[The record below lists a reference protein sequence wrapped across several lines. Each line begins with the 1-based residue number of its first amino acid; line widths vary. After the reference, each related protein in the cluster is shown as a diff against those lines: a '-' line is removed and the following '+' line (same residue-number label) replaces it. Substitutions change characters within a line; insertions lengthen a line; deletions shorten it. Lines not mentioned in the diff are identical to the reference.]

1 MTPLHIVFTIGHKLT
16 GIGMYFNQARL
27 IHYLQPFAH
36 EKIQQTE
43 LDWINHLKGIS
54 SFFAQAVLSTNDTL
68 KNLGKG
74 EQEPPPKTPEEYIQ
88 WANNN
93 HQWLMNTLPKDKLGR
108 AIYLYGF
115 ALGEMMSTLTTYSC
129 ILDLDARLQIPL
141 SEEIKNNQKIGLA
154 LLERWEL
161 LARKLGDIDALLFL
175 KTNFLKTSSP
185 MERVF
190 IEKVETFS
198 VEEKVSLSQ
207 TMKTMINE
215 LGELEETCT
224 LALQKIDAMNPM
236 GPSQASEED
245 Q

>member
-1 MTPLHIVFTIGHKLT
+1 MVFTIGHKLT

-27 IHYLQPFAH
+27 IQYLQPFAH

-54 SFFAQAVLSTNDTL
+54 SFFAQAVLSTNETL
-68 KNLGKG
+68 LHLGKE
-74 EQEPPPKTPEEYIQ
+74 EQETPPKTPEEYIQ

-93 HQWLMNTLPKDKLGR
+93 HLWLMNTLPKDKLGR

-129 ILDLDARLQIPL
+129 ILDLDSRLQIPL
-141 SEEIKNNQKIGLA
+141 TEEIHNNQKIGLA

-161 LARKLGDIDALLFL
+161 LARTLGDIEALLFL
-175 KTNFLKTSSP
+175 KTNFLKTSSQL
-185 MERVF
+185 ERIF
-190 IEKVETFS
+190 IERVETFS
-198 VEEKVSLSQ
+198 DAEKTSLSK
-207 TMKTMINE
+207 TMKAMINE

-224 LALQKIDAMNPM
+224 RTLQKIDAMNPNA
-236 GPSQASEED
+236 PSPISEED